1 MTRPRQDIP
10 PAARRRVP
18 SAWRR
23 RGRSPMTGAGPDR
36 RAARLPALLS
46 ALQAA
51 GIDPGTPEL
60 MPDTGLAHDHV
71 RLGGTGWIARLPKQ
85 SQMQLGAAENLA
97 YQAACFERASASGH
111 APRLRPCCRP
121 PRRCPAAGSSWRRS
135 RGAPRGCPATCRR
148 SWRRSRRSMA
158 CRCPR
163 RPRARRCSTRPIRSP
178 ICWRKSTRRP
188 RICRPRTADTRAII
202 ERHLKALRDLA
213 GAAARPPQRL
223 ISFDAHPGNFLITP
237 SGRAVLVDLEK
248 ARYSAPPLDLAHA
261 TLYTSTTWDVAS
273 HAVLSPH
280 EVAQACHDWLA
291 HLPEAERAAQRGW
304 ILPMRRAMW
313 LWSMTWCAKWRVLSD
328 ADAQAGPEGEDWASD
343 KSEAALIAHV
353 RTRVDHYLDPETAS
367 RIDREFGLL
376 ADLV

>member
-1 MTRPRQDIP
+1 
-10 PAARRRVP
+10 
-18 SAWRR
+18 
-23 RGRSPMTGAGPDR
+23 MTGAGPDR

-111 APRLRPCCRP
+111 APRLAAVLPPSEALPRGGLVVEEIEGRPARLPGDLPAIMAALAAIHGLPVPEAPARP
-121 PRRCPAAGSSWRRS
+121 PLLDPADPLTDLLEEIGAQAAYLPAAH
-135 RGAPRGCPATCRR
+135 
-148 SWRRSRRSMA
+148 
-158 CRCPR
+158 
-163 RPRARRCSTRPIRSP
+163 
-178 ICWRKSTRRP
+178 
-188 RICRPRTADTRAII
+188 ADTRAII

-213 GAAARPPQRL
+213 ATWARPPQRL
-223 ISFDAHPGNFLITP
+223 ISFDAHPGNFLIMP

-291 HLPEAERAAQRGW
+291 HLPEAERAAQQSW
-304 ILPMRRAMW
+304 LLPMRRAMW

-328 ADAQAGPEGEDWASD
+328 ADAQAGPEGEDWASG

-353 RTRVDHYLDPETAS
+353 KGRVDHYLDPGTAS